1 MRWLLI
7 VMIVSIGALVLASG
21 GMAWHIWRQHAK
33 ARATGAGR
41 PPGPRAHEESD
52 IETEEAP

>member
-7 VMIVSIGALVLASG
+7 VMIASVGALVLVSG

-33 ARATGAGR
+33 SRGIGAGHQS
-41 PPGPRAHEESD
+41 GPRAHEESD

>member
-7 VMIVSIGALVLASG
+7 VMITSVGALVLASG

-33 ARATGAGR
+33 LRGTGASRHSGSHS
-41 PPGPRAHEESD
+41 HEESD

>member
-7 VMIVSIGALVLASG
+7 VMIVSVGALVLVSG
-21 GMAWHIWRQHAK
+21 GMAWHIWRQRAK
-33 ARATGAGR
+33 ARGTGAGR
-41 PPGPRAHEESD
+41 LSGPRSHEESD

>member
-7 VMIVSIGALVLASG
+7 VMIASVGALVLVSG

-33 ARATGAGR
+33 SRGTGVGPPSGAT
-41 PPGPRAHEESD
+41 AHEESD

>member
-7 VMIVSIGALVLASG
+7 VMIVSVGALVLASG

-33 ARATGAGR
+33 LGRTGAGR
-41 PPGPRAHEESD
+41 HPGPRTHEESD

>member
-7 VMIVSIGALVLASG
+7 VMIASVGALVLASG
-21 GMAWHIWRQHAK
+21 GMAWHIWRQHARM
-33 ARATGAGR
+33 RATGAGR
-41 PPGPRAHEESD
+41 PSGLRAHEEID

>member
-7 VMIVSIGALVLASG
+7 VMIASVGALVLVSG

-33 ARATGAGR
+33 VRRTEAGEHSGA
-41 PPGPRAHEESD
+41 RAHEETE

>member
-7 VMIVSIGALVLASG
+7 VMIASVAALVLASG

-33 ARATGAGR
+33 VRPTEAGDHSGQRAR
-41 PPGPRAHEESD
+41 EESE

>member
-7 VMIVSIGALVLASG
+7 AMIVSVGALVLVSG

-33 ARATGAGR
+33 LRSTGAGR
-41 PPGPRAHEESD
+41 DSESHAHEESD

>member
-7 VMIVSIGALVLASG
+7 VMIASVGALVLASG
-21 GMAWHIWRQHAK
+21 GMAWHIWRQHA
-33 ARATGAGR
+33 RLRDSGAGSL
-41 PPGPRAHEESD
+41 PGPRAHEEID